1 MKSPRSLIYTAMGMV
16 FFVILPFFLIA
27 SNHLKKDLPGN
38 DCTVTNVSGCAAIQ
52 YQVAHFIDQEFNAV
66 KAYNKTSKW
75 IPLQKGSK
83 IAYGALIKT
92 AKHTAVDIMIKNVGG
107 LRITEQSSVK
117 LEQINKNPMVIDLA
131 LNEGRVFSR
140 VIPAESKESLAALGK
155 YRVRTPTADVR
166 VQGTTFSV
174 EYLSSNKSTQVAVLD
189 GVVHIKSNEGSAL
202 NTKVHTGEKIQIAPS
217 IRYPQIENISEAI
230 RKELLDTRN
239 LKFKET
245 GADSWNEIMGLVVA
259 SPFFNKALAIIAR
272 YEMNAF
278 KRAILC
284 YARLEWNNTVP
295 GRLQAVELENGDY
308 QDPWD
313 TDYYYEKIEDKK
325 AVLISAG
332 PDRVL
337 HTQDDIFEAINL

>member
-1 MKSPRSLIYTAMGMV
+1 MQSPRSFIYTAMGMV

-27 SNHLKKDLPGN
+27 SNHLKKDLPGS
-38 DCTVTNVSGCAAIQ
+38 DCTATNVSGCAAIQ
-52 YQVAHFIDQEFNAV
+52 YQVAHIIDQDSNAV
-66 KAYNKTSKW
+66 KSYNKTSQW
-75 IPLQKGSK
+75 IPLQKGAK

-92 AKHTAVDIMIKNVGG
+92 AQHAVVDIMIKNLGA

-155 YRVRTPTADVR
+155 YRVRTPIADVR

-174 EYLSSNKSTQVAVLD
+174 DYLSSNKSTQVAVLD
-189 GVVHIKSNEGSAL
+189 GVVHIKSNDSSAL
-202 NTKVHTGEKIQIAPS
+202 NTRVHTGEKIQIAPF

-230 RKELLDTRN
+230 RQELLDTRN

-245 GADSWNEIMGLVVA
+245 GADRWNEIMGLVVA
-259 SPFFNKALAIIAR
+259 SPFFNKALTIITR

-313 TDYYYEKIEDKK
+313 SDYYYEKIQDKK

-332 PDRVL
+332 PDRIL
-337 HTQDDIFEAINL
+337 HTQDDIFVAINL